1 MAECLNMLN
10 VDKYILSALEEDINN
25 EDITTCAI
33 LQNKVIG
40 QAELIAKEEG
50 TIAGL
55 SIFKRVFQILGNVGI
70 EFYFKDGDFVK
81 KGCII
86 GKITGDMR
94 NILSGER
101 TALNFLQRMSGIA
114 TTTRKYSDKL
124 QDLKAKVLDTRKT
137 TPNMRAFEKYAVKM
151 GGGYNHR
158 FNLSDGVLIK
168 DNHIGAAGS
177 IKEAV
182 ERVRKYNSFVR
193 KIEVEVENLNMVK
206 EALEEKVDIIMLDNM
221 SIGEIKEAVSLIRE
235 KATIEVSGNV
245 SLDNIRDIG
254 ETGVDYIS
262 IGALTHSSPILD
274 LSIKNLKQI

>member
-1 MAECLNMLN
+1 MADCLNMLN

-25 EDITTCAI
+25 EDITTCAV

-40 QAELIAKEEG
+40 EAELIAKEEG

-55 SIFKRVFQILGNVGI
+55 GIFKKVFQILGNVGV
-70 EFYFKDGDFVK
+70 EFYFKDGDFIK
-81 KGCII
+81 KGCTI

-124 QDLKAKVLDTRKT
+124 QGLKAKVLDTRKT
-137 TPNMRAFEKYAVKM
+137 TPNMRAFEKYAVRM

-193 KIEVEVENLNMVK
+193 KIEVEVENINMVK

-221 SIGEIKEAVSLIRE
+221 SIDEIKEAVSLIRE

-254 ETGVDYIS
+254 EIGVDYIS

>member
-1 MAECLNMLN
+1 MIDCLSMLN

-33 LQNKVIG
+33 LQNKIIG

-55 SIFKRVFQILGNVGI
+55 SIFKRVFQILGNVGV

-81 KGCII
+81 DGCMI

-124 QDLKAKVLDTRKT
+124 QGLKAKVLDTRKT
-137 TPNMRAFEKYAVKM
+137 TPNMRTFEKYAVRM

-182 ERVRKYNSFVR
+182 ERVRKHNSFVR

-221 SIGEIKEAVSLIRE
+221 SIDEIKEAVSLIRE